1 MWGQVLFFAFLS
13 RITRQDLTPH
23 PVNNRQLPKDI
34 SDVLGAEVAINQS
47 YTYDYQGNITR
58 LIDNARSGF
67 SLNSLTYDALDRL
80 KTTTDDTDTL
90 RASLSYD
97 SLGNIT
103 YYKTINTTL
112 NYQYNETTKRLDTT
126 TGSKAYN
133 FNYDN
138 RGNVTDNGFR
148 AFTFNRAN
156 QLTSSETN
164 SYIYDGHNR
173 RVKTTDS
180 KGTSYS
186 LYSMSGTLLYR
197 ETDVDTATNIGD
209 GINYIYLGKKL
220 IAKEGVMPVATDSV
234 MHYKPFGESLGDYK
248 DDIGYTGHKFD
259 VDLGLSYMQARYYDP
274 VIGRFY
280 SNDPVDAATFISEGN
295 IQGFNR
301 YAYANNNPYRYTDPT
316 GESGV
321 ELEKVI
327 MDTKLIE
334 NDGNYEAANTATN
347 QELDKVNN

>member
-1 MWGQVLFFAFLS
+1 M
-13 RITRQDLTPH
+13 
-23 PVNNRQLPKDI
+23 
-34 SDVLGAEVAINQS
+34 LGAEVAINQS
-47 YTYDYQGNITR
+47 YTYDYQGNITS
-58 LIDNARSGF
+58 LIDNARNGF

>member
-1 MWGQVLFFAFLS
+1 
-13 RITRQDLTPH
+13 
-23 PVNNRQLPKDI
+23 
-34 SDVLGAEVAINQS
+34 
-47 YTYDYQGNITR
+47 
-58 LIDNARSGF
+58 
-67 SLNSLTYDALDRL
+67 
-80 KTTTDDTDTL
+80 
-90 RASLSYD
+90 
-97 SLGNIT
+97 
-103 YYKTINTTL
+103 
-112 NYQYNETTKRLDTT
+112 
-126 TGSKAYN
+126 
-133 FNYDN
+133 
-138 RGNVTDNGFR
+138 
-148 AFTFNRAN
+148 
-156 QLTSSETN
+156 
-164 SYIYDGHNR
+164 
-173 RVKTTDS
+173 
-180 KGTSYS
+180 
-186 LYSMSGTLLYR
+186 
-197 ETDVDTATNIGD
+197 
-209 GINYIYLGKKL
+209 
-220 IAKEGVMPVATDSV
+220 MPVATDSV